1 LSTTDPLQKRVESK
15 IKPKGDIIMSN
26 TNLTSYNFHDS
37 NIRVEQNDKGEVL
50 FCLADVCASLNLST
64 PAKTANQIKEEFG
77 RDELNSCLLKD
88 ANNHGQQ
95 CTMIT
100 EPQLYF
106 VMMRS
111 NSKIAR
117 EFRQWICNEVLP
129 EIRKRGAYV
138 AKSEN
143 KEPATKKWYI
153 EQLTAL
159 FESYGVNREV
169 LARALD
175 ITSRAFK
182 QGYAIGLNKAEEEHA
197 RNDSEM
203 LLSDDEAQAIDH
215 VVHYHKLFRPDILKA
230 CKELRDIKAQAMK
243 LVLALDNI
251 PDARLYESAVAT
263 DISVSKLERFQLT
276 YPKKSA

>member
-1 LSTTDPLQKRVESK
+1 
-15 IKPKGDIIMSN
+15 MSN
-26 TNLTSYNFHDS
+26 SNLTSYNFHNS

-129 EIRKRGAYV
+129 SIRAQGAYV

-143 KEPATKKWYI
+143 KEPVTKKWYV

-169 LARALD
+169 LVRALD

-182 QGYAIGLNKAEEEHA
+182 QGYAIGLNKAEEDHA

-243 LVLALDNI
+243 LVMALDKI

>member
-1 LSTTDPLQKRVESK
+1 
-15 IKPKGDIIMSN
+15 MSN

-37 NIRVEQNDKGEVL
+37 NIRVVQNDKGEVL
-50 FCLADVCASLNLST
+50 FCLADVCKSLNLST
-64 PAKTANQIKEEFG
+64 PAKTANQIKEEFELG
-77 RDELNSCLLKD
+77 ELNSCSFDTGYGVKEF
-88 ANNHGQQ
+88 
-95 CTMIT
+95 TMIT

-143 KEPATKKWYI
+143 KEPATKKSWYV
-153 EQLTAL
+153 EQLTTL

-182 QGYAIGLNKAEEEHA
+182 QGYAIGINKAEEEHA
-197 RNDSEM
+197 RNESEM

-215 VVHYHKLFRPDILKA
+215 VVYYHKLFRPDILKA

>member
-1 LSTTDPLQKRVESK
+1 
-15 IKPKGDIIMSN
+15 MSN
-26 TNLTSYNFHDS
+26 SNLTSYNFHNSD
-37 NIRVEQNDKGEVL
+37 IRVVQNDKGEVL
-50 FCLADVCASLNLST
+50 FCLADVCASLNLAQSN
-64 PAKTANQIKEEFG
+64 KTANQIKEEFG
-77 RDELNSCLLKD
+77 STELNSALLKD

-143 KEPATKKWYI
+143 KEPATKKWYV

-169 LARALD
+169 LVRALD
-175 ITSRAFK
+175 ITVRAFN
-182 QGYAIGLNKAEEEHA
+182 QGYAIGINKAEEEHA

>member
-1 LSTTDPLQKRVESK
+1 
-15 IKPKGDIIMSN
+15 MSN
-26 TNLTSYNFHDS
+26 SNLTSYNFHNS

-129 EIRKRGAYV
+129 SIRAQGAYTQKKEQPKQKRCWYEEEIKSLCDKNNLSDESFV
-138 AKSEN
+138 A
-143 KEPATKKWYI
+143 
-153 EQLTAL
+153 L
-159 FESYGVNREV
+159 V
-169 LARALD
+169 D
-175 ITSRAFK
+175 IANRAFK
-182 QGYAIGLNKAEEEHA
+182 QGYAIALNRGNPQNTSQAQIENRQDRGILITESQAVAVDHLVYYYQLFKP
-197 RNDSEM
+197 D
-203 LLSDDEAQAIDH
+203 LLAIYDQLESCREQAQA
-215 VVHYHKLFRPDILKA
+215 LCLA
-230 CKELRDIKAQAMK
+230 LRDIKSS
-243 LVLALDNI
+243 
-251 PDARLYESAVAT
+251 RLYAAAT
-263 DISVSKLERFQLT
+263 APAFSVQKL
-276 YPKKSA
+276 KSFYTVKLYKNKIVTRR

>member
-1 LSTTDPLQKRVESK
+1 
-15 IKPKGDIIMSN
+15 MSN
-26 TNLTSYNFHDS
+26 SNLTSYNFHNSD
-37 NIRVEQNDKGEVL
+37 IRVEQNDKGEVL
-50 FCLADVCASLNLST
+50 FCLKDVCSTLQLSNINHVI
-64 PAKTANQIKEEFG
+64 NQLKEEFEG
-77 RDELNSCLLKD
+77 VTLNVTPLKT
-88 ANNHGQQ
+88 NGGIQNV
-95 CTMIT
+95 TFIT

-111 NSKIAR
+111 RAKVAR
-117 EFRQWICNEVLP
+117 EFRQWICNEVIP

-143 KEPATKKWYI
+143 KEPTTKKWYVK
-153 EQLTAL
+153 QLTAL

-169 LARALD
+169 LARTLD
-175 ITSRAFK
+175 ITVRAFN
-182 QGYAIGLNKAEEEHA
+182 QGYAIGINKAEEEHA

-263 DISVSKLERFQLT
+263 DISVSKLERFQMT

>member
-1 LSTTDPLQKRVESK
+1 
-15 IKPKGDIIMSN
+15 MSN

-37 NIRVEQNDKGEVL
+37 DIRVEQNNKGEVL
-50 FCLADVCASLNLST
+50 FCLADVCKSLNLQNPT
-64 PAKTANQIKEEFG
+64 HAVDQIKKEF
-77 RDELNSCLLKD
+77 ELPTLNVASFDTGYGVKEF
-88 ANNHGQQ
+88 
-95 CTMIT
+95 TMIT

-143 KEPATKKWYI
+143 KEPATKKWYV

-159 FESYGVNREV
+159 FESYGVNCEV

-182 QGYAIGLNKAEEEHA
+182 QGYAIGINKAEEEHA

>member
-1 LSTTDPLQKRVESK
+1 
-15 IKPKGDIIMSN
+15 MSN

-50 FCLADVCASLNLST
+50 FCLADVCTSLNLTT
-64 PAKTANQIKEEFG
+64 PAKTANQIKEEFELG
-77 RDELNSCLLKD
+77 ELNSCSFDTGYGVKEF
-88 ANNHGQQ
+88 
-95 CTMIT
+95 TMIT

-129 EIRKRGAYV
+129 SIRAQGAYV

-143 KEPATKKWYI
+143 KEPATKKWYV

-169 LARALD
+169 LVRALD

-182 QGYAIGLNKAEEEHA
+182 QGYAIGINKAEEDHA

-230 CKELRDIKAQAMK
+230 CKELRNIKAQAMK

-276 YPKKSA
+276 YPKNQHK

>member
-1 LSTTDPLQKRVESK
+1 
-15 IKPKGDIIMSN
+15 MSN
-26 TNLTSYNFHDS
+26 SNLTSYNFHNSD
-37 NIRVEQNDKGEVL
+37 IRVVQNDKGEVF
-50 FCLADVCASLNLST
+50 FCLADVCASLNLSQSN
-64 PAKTANQIKEEFG
+64 KTANQIKEEFG
-77 RDELNSCLLKD
+77 GTELNSAPLKTK
-88 ANNHGQQ
+88 GGVQQ

-117 EFRQWICNEVLP
+117 EFRQWICNEVIP

-143 KEPATKKWYI
+143 KEPATKKCWYV

-169 LARALD
+169 LARTLD
-175 ITSRAFK
+175 ITVRAFN
-182 QGYAIGLNKAEEEHA
+182 QGYAIGINKAEEKHA

-215 VVHYHKLFRPDILKA
+215 VVYYHKLFRPDILKA
-230 CKELRDIKAQAMK
+230 CKELRDIKTQAMK

-263 DISVSKLERFQLT
+263 DISVSKLKRFQLT

>member
-1 LSTTDPLQKRVESK
+1 
-15 IKPKGDIIMSN
+15 MSN

-50 FCLADVCASLNLST
+50 FCLADVCKSLNLQNPT
-64 PAKTANQIKEEFG
+64 HAVDQIKKEF
-77 RDELNSCLLKD
+77 ELPTLNVASFDTGYGVKEF
-88 ANNHGQQ
+88 
-95 CTMIT
+95 TMIT

-129 EIRKRGAYV
+129 SIRAQGAYV

-143 KEPATKKWYI
+143 KEPATKKWYV

-169 LARALD
+169 LARTLD
-175 ITSRAFK
+175 ITVRAFN
-182 QGYAIGLNKAEEEHA
+182 QGYAIGINKAEEEHA

-230 CKELRDIKAQAMK
+230 CKELRNIKAQAMK
-243 LVLALDNI
+243 LLMALDNI

>member
-1 LSTTDPLQKRVESK
+1 
-15 IKPKGDIIMSN
+15 MSN

-37 NIRVEQNDKGEVL
+37 DIRVEQNDKGEVL
-50 FCLADVCASLNLST
+50 FCLADVCKSLNLQNPT
-64 PAKTANQIKEEFG
+64 HAVDQIKKEF
-77 RDELNSCLLKD
+77 ELPTLNVASFDTGYGVKEF
-88 ANNHGQQ
+88 
-95 CTMIT
+95 TMIT

-111 NSKIAR
+111 NSKVAR

-129 EIRKRGAYV
+129 SIRAHGAYV

-143 KEPATKKWYI
+143 KEPATKKSWYV

-169 LARALD
+169 LARTLD
-175 ITSRAFK
+175 ITVRAFK
-182 QGYAIGLNKAEEEHA
+182 QGYAIGINKAEEDHA

-215 VVHYHKLFRPDILKA
+215 VVYYHKLFRPDILKA

>member
-1 LSTTDPLQKRVESK
+1 
-15 IKPKGDIIMSN
+15 MSN

-77 RDELNSCLLKD
+77 WGELNSCHLKD
-88 ANNHGQQ
+88 SLGRDQD

-129 EIRKRGAYV
+129 AIRAQGAYTQKKEQPKQKRCWYEEEIKSLCDKNNLSDESFV
-138 AKSEN
+138 A
-143 KEPATKKWYI
+143 
-153 EQLTAL
+153 L
-159 FESYGVNREV
+159 V
-169 LARALD
+169 D
-175 ITSRAFK
+175 IANRAFK
-182 QGYAIGLNKAEEEHA
+182 QGYAIALNRGNPQNTSQAQIENRQDRGILITESQAVAVDHLVYYYQLFKP
-197 RNDSEM
+197 D
-203 LLSDDEAQAIDH
+203 LLAIYDQLESCREQAQA
-215 VVHYHKLFRPDILKA
+215 LCLA
-230 CKELRDIKAQAMK
+230 LRDIKSS
-243 LVLALDNI
+243 
-251 PDARLYESAVAT
+251 RLYAAAT
-263 DISVSKLERFQLT
+263 APAFSVQKL
-276 YPKKSA
+276 KSFYTVKLHKNKIVTRR